1 MKSNTTSNLC
11 LFTSQRYVLTAL
23 VCTGLFILTASGIN
37 LPSSFVYTESE
48 WPFKNHMVSGNLSW
62 TLNSKKWCYQS
73 YLIIYAISTVVGGLL
88 TTLIPANILYGI
100 AVGGAAALQFCM
112 PISITSEATLAIFLN
127 FLKGLLEGFAFP
139 AVVCL
144 LRFWVPQYEDTTL
157 IAIAVFGYSMGEAI
171 NNETVK
177 LLTVDWDFCNNIF
190 YVFGSAGLIWLFL
203 WLLLSHGHPLN
214 NHLISE
220 RELAYIQSGTANE
233 DTRYVYNIN
242 FSMAN
247 VVSTLLPMAAMVP
260 VIGWIADYFRR
271 KDLVSTT
278 VVRKLMI
285 GGGLLTISFLLPV
298 VAFFTVEITDLQY
311 MYFAIIWN
319 VNATVLTGLM
329 ANILDM
335 ASKMAGI
342 LVGIIF
348 GFGAAGSL
356 IFTFV
361 LNSILET
368 EERLVTDVDKLIPN
382 LNGLFIFTIS
392 INCLGGLFYIFFA
405 SSEKQDWPREQV
417 NEACDS
423 FRSSD
428 DDVNGHA
435 REFTVLRSSED
446 YTDTIYDKL
455 VP

>member
-242 FSMAN
+242 VKRFPWYSSFRCKPIYAMIAACVCCCCNFQMATAAMNFQFVDNHTFKFKFSMAN

-368 EERLVTDVDKLIPN
+368 V
-382 LNGLFIFTIS
+382 S
-392 INCLGGLFYIFFA
+392 
-405 SSEKQDWPREQV
+405 
-417 NEACDS
+417 
-423 FRSSD
+423 
-428 DDVNGHA
+428 
-435 REFTVLRSSED
+435 
-446 YTDTIYDKL
+446 
-455 VP
+455 